1 MAHTSLLVF
10 TLNPKKSAGLEFKV
24 SCLWGLGALCGLGAF
39 RRACVFCFVVAPF
52 FLSLRVL
59 FFLVVARDFSCRGV
73 GFFSCRGNGA
83 PSSGLLFL
91 KAATGKQT

>member
-73 GFFSCRGNGA
+73 GFFLVVVTARPPRNGA
-83 PSSGLLFL
+83 GCMV
-91 KAATGKQT
+91 

>member
-1 MAHTSLLVF
+1 MGFRGFVRFRGFQA
-10 TLNPKKSAGLEFKV
+10 
-24 SCLWGLGALCGLGAF
+24 CLCF
-39 RRACVFCFVVAPF
+39 FCFVVAPF

-91 KAATGKQT
+91 KAATGKQK